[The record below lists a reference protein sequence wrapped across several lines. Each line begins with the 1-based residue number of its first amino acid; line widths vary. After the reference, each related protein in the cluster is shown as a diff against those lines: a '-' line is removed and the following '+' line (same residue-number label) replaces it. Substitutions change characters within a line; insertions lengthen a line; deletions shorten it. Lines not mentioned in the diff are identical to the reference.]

1 MGFPLWTARP
11 PNAALHPRGFGPA
24 APSSMA
30 GEIMTKVKAI
40 SSFEHHGR
48 RDRGAEFEVTP
59 QHADLLA
66 KRGLVKPMSGAA
78 TDSGSKKDSAG
89 AGASLVDQNAAAT
102 LAAIAKVSDVAM
114 LADALSAEQAK
125 GEKARKSVIEAISS
139 AIAAA
144 QPQA

>member
-1 MGFPLWTARP
+1 
-11 PNAALHPRGFGPA
+11 
-24 APSSMA
+24 MA
-30 GEIMTKVKAI
+30 DEIMTKVKAI

-48 RDRGAEFEVTP
+48 RARGAEFEVTP

-66 KRGLVKPMSGAA
+66 KLGLVKPMSGAV

-89 AGASLVDQNAAAT
+89 AGASLVEQNAAAT
-102 LAAIAKVSDVAM
+102 LAAIAKVSDFAV

-125 GEKARKSVIEAISS
+125 GEKARKSVIEAITS

-144 QPQA
+144 QPLA